1 MNMQELKDYAKNNNT
16 KEAIYIQARLEHI
29 ARLYED
35 LSNVYEE
42 IKQEK
47 KKDSEEIVFI
57 RQLIKENQDDLLLFE
72 GLVKDISKEAL
83 RDSGKYKILVDI
95 KDIINFCME
104 RNNNLKIIEQ
114 KLLIKQKTITGIK

>member
-57 RQLIKENQDDLLLFE
+57 RQLIKENQYDLLLFE

-83 RDSGKYKILVDI
+83 RDNGKYKILVDI

-104 RNNNLKIIEQ
+104 RINNLKIIEQ